1 MTAGPIPAIRALSVR
16 VLTDLAEALRS
27 GRLAAS
33 ASVSM
38 IRFAVPAASE
48 IASAEATSLLSSGMA
63 AEHAALLF
71 EAIAADRAAE
81 ARSGEVEVV
90 SSGPDSVGATR
101 DTGVVLR
108 ELFAAAEQR
117 VLIVGFAV
125 HQGRDIF
132 AVLAQRMLARPAL
145 SVRLCL
151 DVRRAPGD
159 TTRSD
164 ALLHRFADRFL
175 KHEWPGPRIPEVFY
189 DPRSL
194 IEGGASHASLHAKCV
209 VIDGMKVFV
218 GSANFTEAAQH
229 RNIEIG
235 LVTSRPDVAASVERH
250 FEGLIERGHLRG
262 LPLRG
267 VM

>member
-1 MTAGPIPAIRALSVR
+1 MTAGPVPGIRALSAR
-16 VLTDLAEALRS
+16 VLTDLAQALRT

-33 ASVSM
+33 ASASM
-38 IRFAVPAASE
+38 IRLAVPAASE
-48 IASAEATSLLSSGMA
+48 IASAEASSLLSSGMA

-71 EAIAADRAAE
+71 ESIAADRAAE
-81 ARSGEVEVV
+81 ARSGDIEVV
-90 SSGPDSVGATR
+90 SSGPDSVGTTR

-164 ALLHRFADRFL
+164 ALLRRFADRFL
-175 KHEWPGPRIPEVFY
+175 RQEWPGPRLPQVFY
-189 DPRSL
+189 DARSL
-194 IEGGASHASLHAKCV
+194 AEGESVRASLHAKCV
-209 VIDGMKVFV
+209 VVDGMKAFV
-218 GSANFTEAAQH
+218 GSANFTEAAQR

-235 LVTSRPDVAASVERH
+235 VVVHTKAIAATIEEH
-250 FEGLIERGHLRG
+250 IAGLIERAHLSR
-262 LPLRG
+262 LQLDS
-267 VM
+267 